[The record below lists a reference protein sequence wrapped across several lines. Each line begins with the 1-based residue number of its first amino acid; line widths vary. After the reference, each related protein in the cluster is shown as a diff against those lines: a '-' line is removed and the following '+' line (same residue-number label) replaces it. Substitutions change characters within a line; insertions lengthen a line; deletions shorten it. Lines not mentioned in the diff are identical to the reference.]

1 VQCGCHP
8 ALLEWVEKSWSDNA
22 DNRPTFREAVEFLG
36 RVLEGRPYWGQGGSD
51 EGIQL
56 VSLSPETREFGEI
69 AARFRKT
76 LQQATLVRIDRVQNG
91 PLYESFLLQV
101 ETLKKQMGANWDE
114 GRMRQML
121 FHGTNAV
128 EAIVNSVDGHGFLP
142 MLAGTSTGAIWGDG
156 TYFAR
161 DARYSDDYARTLPS
175 GDKQMMLVD
184 VLVGLS
190 TQGAEGMRVYPLLP
204 GQSYAGYN
212 SLVNRVQD
220 PSIFVVQHSNQAYP
234 SYLIT
239 YH

>member
-1 VQCGCHP
+1 M
-8 ALLEWVEKSWSDNA
+8 KSWLDNP
-22 DNRPTFREAVEFLG
+22 DSRPTFREAVEFLG
-36 RVLEGRPYWGQGGSD
+36 KVLEGRPYWGQGGSN

-56 VSLSPETREFGEI
+56 VSLSPGTRQFGEI
-69 AARFRKT
+69 ADRFRET
-76 LQQATLVRIDRVQNG
+76 LPQATLVRIDRVQNR
-91 PLYESFLLQV
+91 PLYDSFILQV
-101 ETLKKQMGANWDE
+101 ETLKRQMGANWDE
-114 GRMRQML
+114 GRMRRML

-142 MLAGTSTGAIWGDG
+142 MLAGTSTGAIWGNG

-161 DARYSDDYARTLPS
+161 DARYSNDYARTLAS

-190 TQGAEGMRVYPLLP
+190 TQGAQGMKVCPFLP
-204 GQSYAGYN
+204 GQSYARYN

-220 PSIFVVQHSNQAYP
+220 PSIFVVQHIYQAYP
-234 SYLIT
+234 SYLVT

>member
-1 VQCGCHP
+1 
-8 ALLEWVEKSWSDNA
+8 
-22 DNRPTFREAVEFLG
+22 
-36 RVLEGRPYWGQGGSD
+36 
-51 EGIQL
+51 
-56 VSLSPETREFGEI
+56 
-69 AARFRKT
+69 
-76 LQQATLVRIDRVQNG
+76 
-91 PLYESFLLQV
+91 
-101 ETLKKQMGANWDE
+101 MGVNWDE

-161 DARYSDDYARTLPS
+161 DAGYSNYYARTLAS

-184 VLVGLS
+184 VLAGLS
-190 TQGAEGMRVYPLLP
+190 TQGAQGMKVCPFLP
-204 GQSYAGYN
+204 DQSYARYN

-220 PSIFVVQHSNQAYP
+220 PFIFVVQRSNQGYP

-239 YH
+239 YR

>member
-1 VQCGCHP
+1 VR
-8 ALLEWVEKSWSDNA
+8 SWSDNA
-22 DNRPTFREAVEFLG
+22 DKPTFREAVEFLG
-36 RVLEGRPYWGQGGSD
+36 KVLEGRPYWGQGGSD

-190 TQGAEGMRVYPLLP
+190 TQGAQGMKVCPFLP
-204 GQSYAGYN
+204 GQSYARYN

-220 PSIFVVQHSNQAYP
+220 PSIFVVQHIYQAYP
-234 SYLIT
+234 SYLVT

>member
-1 VQCGCHP
+1 
-8 ALLEWVEKSWSDNA
+8 
-22 DNRPTFREAVEFLG
+22 
-36 RVLEGRPYWGQGGSD
+36 
-51 EGIQL
+51 
-56 VSLSPETREFGEI
+56 
-69 AARFRKT
+69 
-76 LQQATLVRIDRVQNG
+76 
-91 PLYESFLLQV
+91 
-101 ETLKKQMGANWDE
+101 MGANWDE
-114 GRMRQML
+114 GRMRRML

-161 DARYSDDYARTLPS
+161 DAGYSNYYARTLAS

-184 VLVGLS
+184 VLAGLS
-190 TQGAEGMRVYPLLP
+190 TQGAQGMKVCPFLP
-204 GQSYAGYN
+204 GQSYARYN

>member
-1 VQCGCHP
+1 VVGQRGQ
-8 ALLEWVEKSWSDNA
+8 LTDNA
-22 DNRPTFREAVEFLG
+22 DKLTFREAVEVL
-36 RVLEGRPYWGQGGSD
+36 RKVLEGRPYWGQGGSD
-51 EGIQL
+51 EGIQF
-56 VSLSPETREFGEI
+56 VSLSPGTREFEEI
-69 AARFRKT
+69 AARFHET
-76 LQQATLVRIDRVQNG
+76 LPQATLVRIDRVQNG

-114 GRMRQML
+114 GRMRRIL

-142 MLAGTSTGAIWGDG
+142 LLAGTSTGAIWDG

-161 DARYSDDYARTLPS
+161 DARYSNDYARTLAS

-190 TQGAEGMRVYPLLP
+190 TQGAQGMKVCPFP
-204 GQSYAGYN
+204 PDQSYARYN
-212 SLVNRVQD
+212 SLVNSVQD

-234 SYLIT
+234 SYLIA
-239 YH
+239 YR